1 MTAKTQIS
9 SHQSRPRLMCRL
21 VRQWSAIL
29 SDGKPSHARGCPD
42 CQAYFQRG
50 DDFEQALRDDAVEV
64 SAVNFAASS
73 SLDTKIIRVIREMR
87 PQEAQTRSRH
97 PSRGWAVGAFAAAA
111 ATAVIAVWLRVD
123 PLSNSAPR
131 VAATTPADDAV
142 VIIKTVEELS
152 TELIGSMIPAAGAA
166 VAENPL
172 QRELGSVY
180 SDMRSALD
188 FLAMNF
194 LPTAQIESPPGSG
207 RRI

>member
-21 VRQWSAIL
+21 VRQWSAII
-29 SDGKPSHARGCPD
+29 SHDKPSHVRACPD
-42 CQAYFQRG
+42 CQAYFQRR
-50 DDFEQALRDDAVEV
+50 DDFEQALHDDAVEM

-73 SLDTKIIRVIREMR
+73 NLDTKIIRAIREMR
-87 PQEAQTRSRH
+87 PHETQTRSRL
-97 PSRGWAVGAFAAAA
+97 PSRSWTVAAVAAAA
-111 ATAVIAVWLRVD
+111 ATAVVAVWLRVD

-131 VAATTPADDAV
+131 VAVTTPADDAA

-152 TELIGSMIPAAGAA
+152 TELVSSMIPAAGAA

-194 LPTAQIESPPGSG
+194 LPTAPIESPPGSG